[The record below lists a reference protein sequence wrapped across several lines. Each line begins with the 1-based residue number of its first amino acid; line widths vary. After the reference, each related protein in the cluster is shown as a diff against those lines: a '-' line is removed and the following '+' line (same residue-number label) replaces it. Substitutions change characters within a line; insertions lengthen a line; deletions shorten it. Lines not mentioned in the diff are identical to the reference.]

1 MAPKKTS
8 LSEWILNPD
17 GYLPKNDRSNAMA
30 LKQFKFYG
38 KSNGLDLKSL
48 ERKLSNDLYNAWWNC
63 CSIPILCSWNILIL
77 LNIHDIDADTYSS
90 ANRHSGVII
99 YICSLDVCRYH
110 SISRLKGINH
120 CSTYHSLKVMQNL
133 LASIF
138 SDLQLRSAP
147 FSSGKGIDT
156 TTGRLDR
163 QRLPL
168 KSVAGEQC
176 KEFQKKLLR
185 KLR

>member
-1 MAPKKTS
+1 METYGDFIVINGDLPSGNLYQRVCPLYIYITYIYITYIHIYIYLYIMYISYHQNTKKCGNLLFNRLFWSGTKKTS

-77 LNIHDIDADTYSS
+77 VNIHDIDADTYSS

-99 YICSLDVCRYH
+99 YMF
-110 SISRLKGINH
+110 SR
-120 CSTYHSLKVMQNL
+120 CV
-133 LASIF
+133 
-138 SDLQLRSAP
+138 
-147 FSSGKGIDT
+147 
-156 TTGRLDR
+156 
-163 QRLPL
+163 
-168 KSVAGEQC
+168 
-176 KEFQKKLLR
+176 
-185 KLR
+185 

>member
-99 YICSLDVCRYH
+99 YIYVLSMCVDIILYH
-110 SISRLKGINH
+110 VWRG
-120 CSTYHSLKVMQNL
+120 STTAVRIT
-133 LASIF
+133 A
-138 SDLQLRSAP
+138 
-147 FSSGKGIDT
+147 
-156 TTGRLDR
+156 
-163 QRLPL
+163 
-168 KSVAGEQC
+168 
-176 KEFQKKLLR
+176 
-185 KLR
+185 